1 MVFIGQEKPSQ
12 ENNIE
17 NIDIPYKGLVII
29 CCLNIAGNVLWHIS
43 ARCGIVKGM
52 FFVPQTIAHQQQ
64 KMATLQNSIQ
74 KQQALALM
82 CRIYVGSINF
92 ELKEDTIKQVF
103 GWPMGAVMSV
113 F

>member
-17 NIDIPYKGLVII
+17 NIDIPYKSLVFV
-29 CCLNIAGNVLWHIS
+29 CFLNIV
-43 ARCGIVKGM
+43 GIFPRDAVKGM

-113 F
+113 L